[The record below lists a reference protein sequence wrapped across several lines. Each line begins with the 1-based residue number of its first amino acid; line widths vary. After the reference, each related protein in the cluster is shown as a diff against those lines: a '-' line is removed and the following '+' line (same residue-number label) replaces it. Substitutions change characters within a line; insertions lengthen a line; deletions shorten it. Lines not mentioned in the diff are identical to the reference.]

1 MATTPRAFISFD
13 FDHDEKLRDYLVM
26 QARNNKS
33 PFEFS
38 NWSVKEP
45 FTGDWKKKVRDRI
58 VLTSLTV
65 VICGYHTH
73 TAVGVSTE
81 LEISREL
88 RKPYFLLA
96 GHPDNK
102 CMKPKAARANDK
114 LYRWT
119 WENMD
124 ILLGGGR

>member
-13 FDHDEKLRDYLVM
+13 FDHDDNLRNALVG
-26 QARNNKS
+26 QARYNNS
-33 PFEFS
+33 PFNFS

-58 VLTSLTV
+58 ALTSLTV

-73 TAVGVSTE
+73 TAGGVSTE

-96 GHPDNK
+96 GHRDGK
-102 CMKPKAARANDK
+102 CTKPRAAYQNDK
-114 LYRWT
+114 IYPWT
-119 WENMD
+119 WKNID
-124 ILLGGGR
+124 ILLRGGR